1 MDNNIIITSLEG
13 EKKEFNINK
22 KTTVKE
28 IKTLSQKS
36 FDKENINIEDIKL
49 VNNGNY
55 LDDNFILLDTN
66 LNNSF
71 HIIFNNKNIP
81 SPSPNSSFLKNEK
94 ISKTDNL
101 LEELIRLQKK
111 TIGELREIKELLK
124 KTDFSKSISFEFNK

>member
-22 KTTVKE
+22 NTTVKE

-36 FDKENINIEDIKL
+36 FDKENINIDDIKL

-55 LDDNFILLDTN
+55 LDDNLILLDKN

-71 HIIFNNKNIP
+71 HIIFNKKN
-81 SPSPNSSFLKNEK
+81 KNEK

-124 KTDFSKSISFEFNK
+124 QTDFSKSISFEFNK

>member
-22 KTTVKE
+22 NTTVKE
-28 IKTLSQKS
+28 VKTLSQKS
-36 FDKENINIEDIKL
+36 FDKENINIDDIKL

-55 LDDNFILLDTN
+55 LDDNLILLDKN

-71 HIIFNNKNIP
+71 HIIFNNMK
-81 SPSPNSSFLKNEK
+81 SSTNSSFLKNEK

-124 KTDFSKSISFEFNK
+124 QTDFSKSISFEFNK

>member
-1 MDNNIIITSLEG
+1 MDNNIIITSLDG

-22 KTTVKE
+22 NTTVKE

-36 FDKENINIEDIKL
+36 FDKENINIDDIKL

-55 LDDNFILLDTN
+55 LDDNLILLDKN

-71 HIIFNNKNIP
+71 HIIFNKKN
-81 SPSPNSSFLKNEK
+81 KNEK

-124 KTDFSKSISFEFNK
+124 QTDFSKSISFEFNK

>member
-22 KTTVKE
+22 NTTVKE

-55 LDDNFILLDTN
+55 LDDNLILLDKN

-71 HIIFNNKNIP
+71 HIIFNNKNIQ
-81 SPSPNSSFLKNEK
+81 STNSSFFKNEK

-124 KTDFSKSISFEFNK
+124 QTDFSKSISFEFNK

>member
-22 KTTVKE
+22 NTTVKE

-55 LDDNFILLDTN
+55 LDDNLILLEKD

-71 HIIFNNKNIP
+71 HIIFNNKNIQ
-81 SPSPNSSFLKNEK
+81 STNSSFFKNEK

-124 KTDFSKSISFEFNK
+124 QTDFSKSISFEFNK

>member
-22 KTTVKE
+22 NTTVKE
-28 IKTLSQKS
+28 VKTLSQKS
-36 FDKENINIEDIKL
+36 FDKENINIDDIKL

-55 LDDNFILLDTN
+55 LDDNLILLDKN

-71 HIIFNNKNIP
+71 HIIFNKKN
-81 SPSPNSSFLKNEK
+81 KNEK

-124 KTDFSKSISFEFNK
+124 QTDFSKSISFEFNK

>member
-22 KTTVKE
+22 NTTVKE

-55 LDDNFILLDTN
+55 LDDNLILLDKN

-71 HIIFNNKNIP
+71 HIIFNNKNTQ
-81 SPSPNSSFLKNEK
+81 STNSSFFKNEK

-124 KTDFSKSISFEFNK
+124 QTDFSKSISFEFNK

>member
-22 KTTVKE
+22 NTTVKE

-55 LDDNFILLDTN
+55 LDDNLILLEKD

-81 SPSPNSSFLKNEK
+81 STNSSFFKNEK

-124 KTDFSKSISFEFNK
+124 QTDFSKSISFEFNK

>member
-22 KTTVKE
+22 NTTVKE
-28 IKTLSQKS
+28 IKTLSKKS

-55 LDDNFILLDTN
+55 LDDNLILLDKN

-71 HIIFNNKNIP
+71 HIIFNKKN
-81 SPSPNSSFLKNEK
+81 KNEK

-124 KTDFSKSISFEFNK
+124 QTDFSKSISFEFNK

>member
-13 EKKEFNINK
+13 EKKNFNINK
-22 KTTVKE
+22 KTTVKD
-28 IKTLSQKS
+28 IKILSQKS
-36 FDKENINIEDIKL
+36 FDRENINIEDIKL

-55 LDDNFILLDTN
+55 LDDNLILLDNN

-81 SPSPNSSFLKNEK
+81 LTNSLFLKNEK

-124 KTDFSKSISFEFNK
+124 QTDFSKSISFEFNK

>member
-22 KTTVKE
+22 NTTVKE
-28 IKTLSQKS
+28 VKTLSQKS

-55 LDDNFILLDTN
+55 LDDNLILLDKN

-71 HIIFNNKNIP
+71 HIIFNKKN
-81 SPSPNSSFLKNEK
+81 KNEK
-94 ISKTDNL
+94 ISKTNNL

-124 KTDFSKSISFEFNK
+124 QTDFSKSISFEFNK

>member
-22 KTTVKE
+22 NTTVKE

-55 LDDNFILLDTN
+55 LDDNLILLDKN

-71 HIIFNNKNIP
+71 HIIFNNMK
-81 SPSPNSSFLKNEK
+81 SSTNSSFLKNEK

-124 KTDFSKSISFEFNK
+124 QTDFSKSISFEFNK